1 MEVRAEVAAFAANI
15 FLHENATKKNSA
27 KSFLT
32 LLIHLTFFVTCLD
45 SFGSG
50 EKNGFFLP
58 ENVQEVTFKFHRFR
72 NLILLPV
79 TINDS
84 VHVNLIL
91 DTGCRNILLFGRR
104 FEKLLKIQPDQQIRF
119 SGLGDGNLLDGKLSL
134 SNKVSIQAVLGEN
147 LPIIIVASK
156 NLFSG
161 HPTIHGIIGYDI
173 FTKFEIEFNYYRR
186 LITFRSAT
194 IAKISS
200 EFTRIPLRIEDSRP
214 LISSKIFFSRYESQ
228 TLDLML
234 DTGSALGLLL
244 KSDDPR
250 NFPEGIPK
258 TILGRGLK
266 GDVMGREKRAHK
278 IILETFEISSIFSSG
293 VIWSEGY
300 KHGSVGMDIMK
311 EYTIVLNYCKGYA
324 GFKKSQRR
332 PKPQILIW
340 K

>member
-1 MEVRAEVAAFAANI
+1 MELRAEVAAYTRNI
-15 FLHENATKKNSA
+15 FASEKATKKNPTH
-27 KSFLT
+27 SFLALT
-32 LLIHLTFFVTCLD
+32 LQLTFFVACQN
-45 SFGSG
+45 SFGNG

-58 ENVQEVTFKFHRFR
+58 QNVQEVTFKFHRFR

-104 FEKLLKIQPDQQIRF
+104 FEKLLMIQPGQQIRF

-147 LPIIIVASK
+147 LPIIVVASK

-173 FTKFEIEFNYYRR
+173 FTKFEIEFNYCRR
-186 LITFRSAT
+186 LITFRSAA
-194 IAKISS
+194 IAEMSA

-214 LISSKIFFSRYESQ
+214 FISSKIFFSRYEGQ

-244 KSDDPR
+244 KSDDAK

-258 TILGRGLK
+258 TVLGQGLN
-266 GDVMGREKRAHK
+266 GNVLGREKQAHK
-278 IILETFEISSIFSSG
+278 IILETFEIRPVFCSG
-293 VIWSEGY
+293 VTSSNREE
-300 KHGSVGMDIMK
+300 HGSVGMDIMK
-311 EYTIVLNYCKGYA
+311 KYTIVLNYCKGYA
-324 GFKKSQRR
+324 GFKNRKDARIATS
-332 PKPQILIW
+332 L
-340 K
+340 

>member
-1 MEVRAEVAAFAANI
+1 MI
-15 FLHENATKKNSA
+15 CQD
-27 KSFLT
+27 
-32 LLIHLTFFVTCLD
+32 LL
-45 SFGSG
+45 GSD

-58 ENVQEVTFKFHRFR
+58 QNVQEVTFKFHRFG

-104 FEKLLKIQPDQQIRF
+104 FEKLLKIQPGQQVRF
-119 SGLGDGNLLDGKLSL
+119 SGLGDGSLLEGQLSL
-134 SNKVSIQAVLGEN
+134 SNKISIQAVLGEN
-147 LPIIIVASK
+147 LPIIVVASK

-186 LITFRSAT
+186 LITFRSAA
-194 IAKISS
+194 IAKMSA

-214 LISSKIFFSRYESQ
+214 LISSKIFFSRYDGQ

-244 KSDDPR
+244 KSDDAK
-250 NFPEGIPK
+250 NFPEGMPK
-258 TILGRGLK
+258 TVLGRGLN
-266 GDVMGREKRAHK
+266 GNIMGKEKRAHK
-278 IILETFEISSIFSSG
+278 IILETFEIRSIFSSG
-293 VIWSEGY
+293 VTWSDGY
-300 KHGSVGMDIMK
+300 NYGSVGMDIMK
-311 EYTIVLNYCKGYA
+311 EYIIILNYCKGYA

-332 PKPQILIW
+332 PIGTSL
-340 K
+340 